1 MRDLKECR
9 EAIDRIDSDLLRLL
23 KERLEVAGDIARYKL
38 DHNQGIV
45 DRARENAKLDSLARA
60 GADLGIS
67 PVMITAVYKEI
78 MAHTVSFE
86 QSYIMA
92 LLNEHPLTRDTS
104 IAYLG
109 TQQGTYSHLA
119 ALRFTRNHQGHVTYK
134 GRSSFEEIIAA
145 VENGECE
152 YALLPIENSSSGSIN
167 EVLDLISRT
176 RAYIIGEVFLPIDH
190 SVLALPDVRLS
201 DITDLYSHP
210 QPITQCSDF
219 IKLTFPH
226 ATSHYTSSTSEA
238 MQTVSELGSGTS
250 AAIAS
255 RDSARLFNLVSLKDD
270 IANHKNNYTR
280 FVVLALTPVMVP
292 QNLEAKTSLIFSVQK
307 YAPGSLIA
315 VLDTFSRNGI
325 NLIKLNSR
333 PRESETGEIWEEIFF
348 ADVLAHLDT
357 PVMQDILHKLKRL
370 TSYLK
375 VLGCYASSDRPVH
388 EVKRA

>member
-1 MRDLKECR
+1 MQRYRDFHHFIAQKKKKLYVCSSNCEN
-9 EAIDRIDSDLLRLL
+9 RLHNMAPKFL
-23 KERLEVAGDIARYKL
+23 IIRFSSIGDII
-38 DHNQGIV
+38 QCMG
-45 DRARENAKLDSLARA
+45 
-60 GADLGIS
+60 
-67 PVMITAVYKEI
+67 
-78 MAHTVSFE
+78 
-86 QSYIMA
+86 
-92 LLNEHPLTRDTS
+92 
-104 IAYLG
+104 
-109 TQQGTYSHLA
+109 
-119 ALRFTRNHQGHVTYK
+119 
-134 GRSSFEEIIAA
+134 
-145 VENGECE
+145 
-152 YALLPIENSSSGSIN
+152 
-167 EVLDLISRT
+167 
-176 RAYIIGEVFLPIDH
+176 IIGG
-190 SVLALPDVRLS
+190 
-201 DITDLYSHP
+201 
-210 QPITQCSDF
+210 
-219 IKLTFPH
+219 IKKHFPH
-226 ATSHYTSSTSEA
+226 ATIHYTSSTSEA
-238 MQTVSELGSGTS
+238 MQTVSDLGSGTS